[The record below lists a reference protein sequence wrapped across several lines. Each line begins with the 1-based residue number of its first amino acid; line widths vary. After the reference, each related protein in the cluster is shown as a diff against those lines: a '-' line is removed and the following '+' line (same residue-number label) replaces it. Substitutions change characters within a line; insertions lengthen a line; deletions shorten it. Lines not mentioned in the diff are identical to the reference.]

1 MTAARTVSIRLALE
15 DGEVFR
21 RALMQLGEDGR
32 RALERIE
39 RAAQPASKALLAI
52 NEVGQGVRGVV
63 EGMAGRMGLFGD
75 ALMATGRTGL
85 IAAGAVGAVGAALVQ
100 GVREME
106 SADQSLRRL
115 EAVLKATGAAS
126 GLTAGQLAALAD
138 EMETGTLA
146 TAEGVM
152 DASAVMATFRSV
164 SGDTFTRAIRLAQD
178 LSAVFRQDLSSS
190 ATQLGKALEDP
201 VEGISALKR
210 VGVSFSATQKEVIRS
225 LVETGDVAG
234 AQRIVLDALEQQ
246 VGGAGAAEAAGLTG
260 AAHHLAAAWGNL
272 LEEIARTSTV
282 GRGAQGVLHD
292 LTGMVD
298 GIRDLLKGPDIA
310 AGVAAKSRQ
319 LVEVEGRIA
328 EYQGIGVTGRRMAD
342 LRRQAELLRR
352 DIDALVETG
361 RAQVA
366 AFEAERADAE
376 SGRQA
381 AERDRN
387 AEAMAV
393 RLKALAEEKVK
404 AATDAAGKI
413 AAIESQLARDIEG
426 ARKKA
431 SLPGVDAGDVDREI
445 TLLRQVAARK
455 VEAIE
460 KPLAEAR
467 LRAAEQTRKVLDD
480 LHREL
485 SAPWQPRQAAIDQSV
500 SRLPKEASLT
510 DRAEAARLAGE
521 LFDQKQALDELQRA
535 LKEEADAR
543 IRGKDL
549 VRRHR
554 TAEQEY
560 ADTVRELNDLLAQG
574 ALDADTHARAIEEA
588 EKRKLA
594 ASREWSDGAKRA
606 LAAYVEDSSDAAR
619 GAERVVTGML
629 KSSEDAFVKWA
640 TTGKL
645 AAGDLFNTL
654 AEEALR
660 AAWRMAVVAPLFGGA
675 SGGLFGGL
683 IAGIGSFF
691 SGTGSAGA
699 SGGGG
704 SVPVPSTGNFAIAHT
719 GGLVGLDRL
728 ETRRYSASVFAS
740 APKYHAGGLVAGERP
755 IIAKVGEGV
764 FTPRQM
770 DNADRL
776 LGTALSRPAVG
787 VVVTVNNNASGTQ
800 ARAEQSQGA
809 DGRIHLDIIVEE
821 IEGRMSRRIG
831 RGEGMAP
838 VLEHRYGLN
847 PAAGAYR

>member
-52 NEVGQGVRGVV
+52 NEVGQALSGVV
-63 EGMAGRMGLFGD
+63 EGMAGRMGLLSAPRSLRSGD
-75 ALMATGRTGL
+75 ALMATGRSGL

-106 SADQSLRRL
+106 SADPSLRRL

-164 SGDTFTRAIRLAQD
+164 SGETFTRAIRLAQD

-201 VEGISALKR
+201 IEGISALKR

-310 AGVAAKSRQ
+310 AQVAAKSRQ

-328 EYQGIGVTGRRMAD
+328 EYQGIGVTGRRMAE
-342 LRRQAELLRR
+342 LSRQAELLRR
-352 DIDALVETG
+352 DIDALVERG
-361 RAQVA
+361 RTEVA

-376 SGRQA
+376 SGRLSA
-381 AERDRN
+381 DRDRN

-393 RLKALAEEKVK
+393 RLKALGEEKVK
-404 AATDAAGKI
+404 AASDAAGRIK
-413 AAIESQLARDIEG
+413 AIETQLARDIEA

-431 SLPGVDAGDVDREI
+431 ALPGVDAGDVDREI
-445 TLLRQVAARK
+445 ALLRQVAARK
-455 VEAIE
+455 VEVLS

-467 LRAAEQTRKVLDD
+467 LRAAEQTAKVLDD
-480 LHREL
+480 LQREL

-500 SRLPKEASLT
+500 SRLPREASAA

-543 IRGKDL
+543 TRGKEL
-549 VRRHR
+549 ARQHR

-560 ADTVRELNDLLAQG
+560 ADTLRELNDLLAQG
-574 ALDADTHARAIEEA
+574 ALDADTFARAIEAA

-594 ASREWSDGAKRA
+594 ASREWSDGVKRA

-645 AAGDLFNTL
+645 AAGDLFNSL

-660 AAWRMAVVAPLFGGA
+660 AAWRMAVVAPLFGSGGSDGGMFGSLA
-675 SGGLFGGL
+675 SGIISQF
-683 IAGIGSFF
+683 AV
-691 SGTGSAGA
+691 AH
-699 SGGGG
+699 SGGIIGR
-704 SVPVPSTGNFAIAHT
+704 
-719 GGLVGLDRL
+719 DRL
-728 ETRRYSASVFAS
+728 DSRPDHPSSWAN
-740 APKYHAGGLVAGERP
+740 APRFHGGGLVAGERR
-755 IIAKVGEGV
+755 IIANEGEGV

-770 DNADRL
+770 DSADRL
-776 LGTALSRPAVG
+776 LSAALSQPPVG
-787 VVVTVNNNASGTQ
+787 ITVNVTNSAPNAQ
-800 ARAEQSQGA
+800 ARAQWSGGA
-809 DGRIHLDIIVEE
+809 DGRMQLDIIVEE
-821 IEGRMSRRIG
+821 IETRMGRNISKGQGI
-831 RGEGMAP
+831 AP
-838 VLEHRYGLN
+838 TMERRYGLN
-847 PAAGAYR
+847 PAAGAYS

>member
-1 MTAARTVSIRLALE
+1 MTARTVSIRLALE

-85 IAAGAVGAVGAALVQ
+85 IAAAAVGAVGAALVQ

-190 ATQLGKALEDP
+190 AIQLGKALEDP

-234 AQRIVLDALEQQ
+234 AQKVVLDALEQQ

-282 GRGAQGVLHD
+282 GRGAESTLHG
-292 LTGMVD
+292 LTSMAD
-298 GIRDLLKGPDIA
+298 GIRDWLKGPDIA
-310 AGVAAKSRQ
+310 AQVAEKSRQ

-328 EYQGIGVTGRRMAD
+328 EYQSIGVTGRRMAE

-352 DIDALVETG
+352 DIDALVERG
-361 RAQVA
+361 RTELA
-366 AFEAERADAE
+366 AFETERGQAE

-393 RLKALAEEKVK
+393 RLKALEEEKVK
-404 AATDAAGKI
+404 AASDAAGKI
-413 AAIESQLARDIEG
+413 AAIETQLARDIEA
-426 ARKKA
+426 ARTKA

-445 TLLRQVAARK
+445 ALLRQVAARK

-500 SRLPKEASLT
+500 SRLPKEASAT
-510 DRAEAARLAGE
+510 DRAEAARLAGD

-543 IRGKDL
+543 SRGKEL
-549 VRRHR
+549 VRQHR

-560 ADTVRELNDLLAQG
+560 ADTLRELNDLLAQG
-574 ALDADTHARAIEEA
+574 ALDADTHARTIEEA

-619 GAERVVTGML
+619 GAERAVTGML

-675 SGGLFGGL
+675 GGGLFGGL

-704 SVPVPSTGNFAIAHT
+704 SVPVPSTGNFAIAHS
-719 GGLVGLDRL
+719 GGLIGLDRL
-728 ETRRYSASVFAS
+728 ETRSFNPSIFAH
-740 APKYHAGGLVAGERP
+740 APKFHAGGLVAGERP
-755 IIAKVGEGV
+755 IVARVGEGV

>member
-85 IAAGAVGAVGAALVQ
+85 IAAAAVGAVGAALVQ

-201 VEGISALKR
+201 IEGISALKR
-210 VGVSFSATQKEVIRS
+210 VGVSFSATQKEVIRT

-328 EYQGIGVTGRRMAD
+328 EYQGIGVTGRRMAE
-342 LRRQAELLRR
+342 LRRQADLLRR
-352 DIDALVETG
+352 DIDTLVEKG
-361 RAQVA
+361 RTEVA
-366 AFEAERADAE
+366 AFEAERDQAE

-387 AEAMAV
+387 AEAMSV
-393 RLKALAEEKVK
+393 RLKALEEEKVK

-413 AAIESQLARDIEG
+413 AAIETQLARDIEG

-431 SLPGVDAGDVDREI
+431 PLPGVDAGDVDREI
-445 TLLRQVAARK
+445 ALLRQVAARK

-467 LRAAEQTRKVLDD
+467 LRAAEQTAKVLDD
-480 LHREL
+480 LQREL
-485 SAPWQPRQAAIDQSV
+485 SAPWQPRQAAIDPSV
-500 SRLPKEASLT
+500 SRLPKEASAT
-510 DRAEAARLAGE
+510 DRAEAARLAGD

-543 IRGKDL
+543 ARGKEL
-549 VRRHR
+549 VRQHR

-560 ADTVRELNDLLAQG
+560 ADTLRDLNDLLAQG
-574 ALDADTHARAIEEA
+574 ALDADSHARAIEAA

-619 GAERVVTGML
+619 GAKRAVTGML

-691 SGTGSAGA
+691 SGTGSAGP
-699 SGGGG
+699 SGGG

-719 GGLVGLDRL
+719 GGLIGLDRL
-728 ETRRYSASVFAS
+728 DTRAFSPSVFAN
-740 APKYHAGGLVAGERP
+740 APKFHGGGLVAGERP
-755 IIAKVGEGV
+755 IVARVGEGV

-770 DNADRL
+770 DNADRIL
-776 LGTALSRPAVG
+776 NTALSQPAAVG

-800 ARAEQSQGA
+800 ARAEQSQGP